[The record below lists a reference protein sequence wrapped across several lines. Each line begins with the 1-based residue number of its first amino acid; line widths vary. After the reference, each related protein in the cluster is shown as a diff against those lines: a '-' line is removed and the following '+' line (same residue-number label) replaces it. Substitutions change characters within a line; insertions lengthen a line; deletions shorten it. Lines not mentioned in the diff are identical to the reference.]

1 LLDFLFQFASIDL
14 FHGDSITHYAVIFK
28 YLVAEVII
36 KQTPKTKTRNNTF
49 SKPYLLIIFPPF

>member
-28 YLVAEVII
+28 YLVAEVIERTDI
-36 KQTPKTKTRNNTF
+36 LSSAKIRYAGN
-49 SKPYLLIIFPPF
+49 LE